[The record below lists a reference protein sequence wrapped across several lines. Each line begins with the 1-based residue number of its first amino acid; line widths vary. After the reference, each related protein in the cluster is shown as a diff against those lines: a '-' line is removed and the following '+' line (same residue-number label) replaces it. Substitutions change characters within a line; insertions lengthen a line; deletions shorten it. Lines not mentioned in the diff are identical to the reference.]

1 MSRLETVRIESE
13 ILQGVCVCVCVC
25 AVVIFNFRFFV
36 YVWFWKIPTQV
47 QKKSTMNPPHPVH
60 HKVALVIS
68 SWPIFFHLNHPSPP
82 ALIMLKQILD
92 IKVFPGGSVDK

>member
-13 ILQGVCVCVCVC
+13 ILQGVCVC